1 MENELNTGKCRK
13 CGAENPQSNQYCA
26 SCGAIL
32 KVSTGMIE
40 AQPKPV
46 MPFVHRF
53 EKRWLFAAIFVFMG
67 VWVISLILLVVFSWL
82 FFNAAVTE
90 FKFGQTDIQTR
101 LLPVLLPTLG
111 TATVLYFSAGVLI
124 SRLARDAKVAETVL
138 AAIFIAIGIGI
149 AGSVISSDS
158 FIASSLFGTPGVI
171 AAGLGARFGGKKFMR
186 SS

>member
-1 MENELNTGKCRK
+1 MENELNIGKCRK
-13 CGAENPQSNQYCA
+13 CGTDNPQSNQYCA

-46 MPFVHRF
+46 VPFVHRF
-53 EKRWLFAAIFVFMG
+53 EKRWLLAAIFVFMG
-67 VWVISLILLVVFSWL
+67 VWAISVILLVVFSWL
-82 FFNAAVTE
+82 FFNATVTE
-90 FKFGQTDIQTR
+90 FKLGETGIQTR
-101 LLPVLLPTLG
+101 LLPVLFPALG
-111 TATVLYFSAGVLI
+111 AATVLYFSSGVLI

-138 AAIFIAIGIGI
+138 AAIIIAIGIGI
-149 AGSVISSDS
+149 AGSVVSSDF
-158 FIASSLFGTPGVI
+158 FIASSLFGTPGVV